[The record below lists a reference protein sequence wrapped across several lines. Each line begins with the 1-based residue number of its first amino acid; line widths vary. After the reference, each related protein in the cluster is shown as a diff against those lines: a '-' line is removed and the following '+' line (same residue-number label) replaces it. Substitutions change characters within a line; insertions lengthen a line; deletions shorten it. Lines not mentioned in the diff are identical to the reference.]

1 MWETVSYYLTRHWE
15 KIRRTKFYSNWFFF
29 YLALLV
35 VDIVSVVIWKVLI
48 EEMSRHEYC
57 HFECFCRN
65 WTTWVFS
72 NSWSA
77 SSLSHP
83 LSLTPSRLTSIS
95 VPESLPELL
104 DDERDREILFFI
116 VERYTTPSRNSMARA
131 VKKPATKVS
140 EPTTRKKPAA
150 RKKVLKLTEI
160 DDQYDEETRVLKQG
174 DIVGQKA
181 VLTGILSRLV
191 RLVTEL
197 WLKALMWNADLIPIC
212 SWSQLKL

>member
-1 MWETVSYYLTRHWE
+1 
-15 KIRRTKFYSNWFFF
+15 
-29 YLALLV
+29 
-35 VDIVSVVIWKVLI
+35 
-48 EEMSRHEYC
+48 
-57 HFECFCRN
+57 
-65 WTTWVFS
+65 
-72 NSWSA
+72 
-77 SSLSHP
+77 
-83 LSLTPSRLTSIS
+83 
-95 VPESLPELL
+95 
-104 DDERDREILFFI
+104 
-116 VERYTTPSRNSMARA
+116 MARA

-197 WLKALMWNADLIPIC
+197 WLKALM
-212 SWSQLKL
+212 